1 MAARALVPRAA
12 THRNDYIID
21 VWERMDKEVAGASEL
36 NIIQEAVLERFGTA
50 VSPASVARTLADHGV
65 RLGHP
70 QILEA
75 DVRWR
80 ERYSLFTP
88 DDLAFGS
95 LQGAIALM
103 DKIESLRQQ
112 MELDNSALE
121 NLRQSV
127 FQLKNELELVGASP
141 KSANKE
147 LAQEVAQW
155 LTVWLHNPPIFKEWL
170 ALRRN
175 TADFH
180 ERFL

>member
-1 MAARALVPRAA
+1 VPPLQVMQ
-12 THRNDYIID
+12 RNEYIID
-21 VWERMDKEVAGASEL
+21 VWERLEKEVAGASEL
-36 NIIQEAVLERFGTA
+36 SLIQEAVLERFGTP

-75 DVRWR
+75 DMQWR
-80 ERYSLFTP
+80 ERNSLLTP
-88 DDLAFGS
+88 DDLTFGTLHAAFG
-95 LQGAIALM
+95 LM
-103 DKIESLRQQ
+103 EKIESLRQQ
-112 MELDNSALE
+112 FELDNSALE
-121 NLRQSV
+121 HLRQSV
-127 FQLKNELELVGASP
+127 FQLKNELEVVGASP

-147 LAQEVAQW
+147 LAQEVTQW

-175 TADFH
+175 TADFQ

>member
-1 MAARALVPRAA
+1 MQ
-12 THRNDYIID
+12 RNEYIIE
-21 VWERMDKEVAGASEL
+21 VWERLDKEVAGASEL
-36 NIIQEAVLERFGTA
+36 SLIQEAVLERFGTG

-80 ERYSLFTP
+80 ERNSLLTP
-88 DDLAFGS
+88 DDLTFGS
-95 LQGAIALM
+95 LQGALALM
-103 DKIESLRQQ
+103 EKVESLRQQ
-112 MELDNSALE
+112 FELDNSALE
-121 NLRQSV
+121 HLRQSV
-127 FQLKNELELVGASP
+127 FQLKNEFEVVGASP

-175 TADFH
+175 TTDFQ